1 MRLRAQIGAFPFLHM
16 IMCLV
21 QLMLIYLLSGSGV
34 STYGGSEG
42 FLAYTPLAYMT
53 AGDVQGG
60 QPEAANFKSLFD
72 FVLRL
77 GDTVWGILA
86 FNYEFLTMV
95 KPADRISYGV
105 VFFLRVIAWLS
116 TLVFGEALAEMVF
129 RSGVLGSTIGTAVV
143 VGIVVI
149 VGILAVLGIVF

>member
-1 MRLRAQIGAFPFLHM
+1 MRLRTQIGAFPFLHM

-21 QLMLIYLLSGSGV
+21 QLMLMYLLSGSGV

-42 FLAYTPLAYMT
+42 ILAYTPLAHMT
-53 AGDVQGG
+53 AGDVHGG

-77 GDTVWGILA
+77 GDTIWGILA
-86 FNYEFLTMV
+86 FNYEFLTLV
-95 KPADRISYGV
+95 TPAYGISYRV
-105 VFFLRVIAWLS
+105 VFSLRVIAWLS
-116 TLVFGEALAEMVF
+116 TLVFVMALAEMVF
-129 RSGVLGSTIGTAVV
+129 RSGVLKSTIGTAVV
-143 VGIVVI
+143 VGTLGI